1 MRVEVGSEQ
10 LFLNATACPPLLSF
24 LGCVSLAVKSGAL
37 SQSAFAVIMP
47 CKKHLQTL
55 WSVTTDLWAGC
66 GFGVGSGAPDA
77 SFCSLPGTSGP
88 PGGWQRLRSP
98 GQPVQAQ
105 RKAVLHVASVP
116 LLLASPLAKPSKN
129 GARRDI
135 PPEAVRCGPGRE

>member
-1 MRVEVGSEQ
+1 MH
-10 LFLNATACPPLLSF
+10 LFVHC
-24 LGCVSLAVKSGAL
+24 LGRLVLREGGRGLEAL
-37 SQSAFAVIMP
+37 
-47 CKKHLQTL
+47 
-55 WSVTTDLWAGC
+55 
-66 GFGVGSGAPDA
+66 
-77 SFCSLPGTSGP
+77 
-88 PGGWQRLRSP
+88 